1 MATDDAVQKSEVDEA
16 DGGTIPKHGTSGLL
30 VLANRLPVR
39 RVTSPEGTHWETSP
53 GGLVTALSPVL
64 SQRIDA
70 MWLGEIRPIVSTRAD
85 SRSASVCC
93 A

>member
-39 RVTSPEGTHWETSP
+39 RVTSPKAPIGRP
-53 GGLVTALSPVL
+53 PPVG
-64 SQRIDA
+64 
-70 MWLGEIRPIVSTRAD
+70 W
-85 SRSASVCC
+85 
-93 A
+93 